1 MEGKYYVLIRD
12 TLYNCEAFDSIE
24 VFNNGGRPL
33 VNAGLNKNI
42 TCDFTT
48 VTLDGSYALA
58 DSVSS
63 FTWRGP
69 GINASNEN
77 NKNQL
82 SPLMGFTFL
91 K

>member
-1 MEGKYYVLIRD
+1 MIRD
-12 TLYNCEAFDSIE
+12 TVYNCEAFDSIE

-77 NKNQL
+77 NKNRRYP
-82 SPLMGFTFL
+82 SMAFISL